1 MPDPAPHSTEEPP
14 ETAVLYN
21 AECAVCRFEIT
32 QYERYSE
39 DKSLSIGFEDLNRT
53 DLNPWGLTQDQAA
66 RRLYLRKDGALLS
79 GIPAFLVLWS
89 DMPRYRWLARIV
101 GLPGIRQIACLIYDR
116 LLAPI
121 LYHRQRHRYA
131 GAEKSGNG
139 PVQQ

>member
-89 DMPRYRWLARIV
+89 DMPRYRWLARLV
-101 GLPGIRQIACLIYDR
+101 GLPGVRTLASWVYDYV
-116 LLAPI
+116 LAPL
-121 LYHRQRHRYA
+121 LYGWHRLRQARRR
-131 GAEKSGNG
+131 SLRN
-139 PVQQ
+139 